1 MWISI
6 SYNHDYFFSQFYF
19 AGVLPLAA
27 RITTYEVS
35 VSTGD
40 VRGAGTNANVYV
52 IMYGAEGDT
61 GQSNEEIHHVLN
73 IKMTIM

>member
-35 VSTGD
+35 VITGD

-61 GQSNEEIHHVLN
+61 G
-73 IKMTIM
+73 